1 MSSLLTPFNTYQE
14 VLDYLY
20 VQLPMFQ
27 KVGASAY
34 KKDLDN
40 TLKLLAALGN
50 PEKKFKTIHVAGTNG
65 KGSSSHY
72 LSAILQTAGYKTGLY
87 TSPHLKNFTERIK
100 LNGVEMPESEVLDFM
115 NRAVPLLAEIKP
127 SFFEF
132 TVAMAF
138 DYFARQEVDIAVIE
152 VGMGGRLDSTN
163 VIRPEASLITNISFD
178 HQQWLG
184 STLAEIATE
193 KAGIIKKETPVVIS
207 EKQESIAQVFAD
219 KAALLNAPLFMATEH
234 YSASFDGDDV
244 MVQALGEVSVI
255 HKFHL
260 PQAGLYQTKNI
271 PGVLTVIDALKR
283 KGFSISDDQVKV
295 GIEQMKALTGLKGRW
310 QILSQDPL
318 IICDVG
324 HNEAGV
330 SFIVDQ
336 LSRQQYDKLHIVWGT
351 VNDKDIS
358 KVLELLPKEANY
370 YFCKADI
377 PRALD
382 ADKLA
387 QQAAKQGLIGQI
399 IPEVRATIIEARRNA
414 AKNDLIFIGGST
426 FVVAEIDNL

>member
-1 MSSLLTPFNTYQE
+1 MSSQLIKFKTYQE

-50 PEKKFKTIHVAGTNG
+50 PETKFKTIHVAGTNG

-72 LSAILQTAGYKTGLY
+72 LSAILQEAGYKTGLY

-100 LNGVEMPESEVLDFM
+100 LNGIEMPQNEVVDFM
-115 NRAVPLLAEIKP
+115 NRALPLLAEIKP

-138 DYFARQEVDIAVIE
+138 DYFAQKEVDIAVIE

-163 VIRPEASLITNISFD
+163 VIQPEVSLITNISFD

-184 STLAEIATE
+184 STLAEIAGE
-193 KAGIIKKETPVVIS
+193 KAGIIKKDTPVVVS
-207 EKQESIAQVFAD
+207 EKQESITRVFED
-219 KAALLNAPLFMATEH
+219 KAAQMKAPLSLAADCYT
-234 YSASFDGDDV
+234 SAFDGDNL
-244 MVQALGEVSVI
+244 MVKSPNDNSLAYS
-255 HKFHL
+255 FHL

-271 PGVLTVIDALKR
+271 PGVLTVVDALKKR
-283 KGFSISDDQVKV
+283 GFSINDQQVKT
-295 GIEQMKALTGLKGRW
+295 GIEQMKKLTGLKGRW
-310 QILSQDPL
+310 QILSYEPL
-318 IICDVG
+318 TICDVG
-324 HNEAGV
+324 HNEAGIK
-330 SFIVDQ
+330 FIVDQ
-336 LSRQQYDKLHIVWGT
+336 LSREQYGKLHMVWGT

-358 KVLELLPKEANY
+358 KVLEMLPKEADY
-370 YFCKADI
+370 YFCKAEI

-382 ADKLA
+382 AKELGI
-387 QQAAKQGLIGQI
+387 QAAKHGLKGQVVPKVSEAI
-399 IPEVRATIIEARRNA
+399 SMARRNA